1 MPFLHIRTQRPV
13 GQGFFHTA
21 MVSGAGGPAFCYV
34 YDCGAMPKY
43 RQARSNAIKAYRDAR
58 ENMRP
63 LDVLFLSHAHA
74 DHVNGV
80 AQLPMGFAVDT
91 IMLPLLS
98 VEDRLIAFARSAA
111 EAPASARDQFYRD
124 FIADPAAALSRFA
137 PRQILFV
144 KPGSPDEGAPGGGGE
159 EIGPYDEGGDQ
170 IGGDPRDGADRD
182 RWKLV
187 GRGRAENRRTVT
199 GGGKGKASTTTDIAT
214 IPDSRAIAVDV
225 ADHLGPWLLAPYV
238 DPGVVAERRRF
249 FRVLRRQEGFDK
261 RSLAAPDRLSK
272 ILSDKNEIAILVGAY
287 KAVGRDLNVTSL
299 CLYSGPAQDPSIQHF
314 AWCSASM
321 TNGRWN
327 WFADGPRI
335 AWLATGDAALREK
348 RRVHDFAAHYGVH
361 LGKVGTLTL
370 PHHGSDNNAD
380 DKLLEKVKPSWCV
393 ASADRFSTWRHPG
406 SGIMHLMASRSI
418 PMALVTSSNASEFA
432 EVVHV
437 D

>member
-1 MPFLHIRTQRPV
+1 MGREPPHRPV

-21 MVSGAGGPAFCYV
+21 TVSGAAPTFRYV

-43 RQARSNAIKAYRDAR
+43 RQARSNAIKAYRDAH
-58 ENMRP
+58 ENMLP

-80 AQLPMGFAVDT
+80 AQLLKGLAVDT

-111 EAPASARDQFYRD
+111 EAPASALDPFYRD
-124 FIADPAAALSRFA
+124 FIADPATALSRFA

-144 KPGSPDEGAPGGGGE
+144 KPGSPDEGAPGAGGG

-170 IGGDPRDGADRD
+170 IGGDHPRDDADRA

-187 GRGRAENRRTVT
+187 GRGRAEDRRTVT
-199 GGGKGKASTTTDIAT
+199 GGGKRKTSTTTDIAT
-214 IPDSRAIAVDV
+214 VPDSRAIAVEV
-225 ADHLGPWLLAPYV
+225 VDHLVLWLLAPYV
-238 DPGVVAERRRF
+238 DPGVVAERHRF
-249 FRVLRRQEGFDK
+249 FRALRGQHGFDK
-261 RSLAAPDRLSK
+261 RSLGDPDRLCK

-299 CLYSGPAQDPSIQHF
+299 CLYSGPAQDPPIQHV
-314 AWCSASM
+314 AWLAANM
-321 TNGRWN
+321 TSGRWRC
-327 WFADGPRI
+327 FADYPRI
-335 AWLATGDAALREK
+335 AWLATGDAALKEK
-348 RRVHDFAAHYGVH
+348 RRVHDLAAHYGVH

-380 DKLLEKVKPSWCV
+380 DELLEKVTPACCV
-393 ASADRFSTWRHPG
+393 ASADRFST
-406 SGIMHLMASRSI
+406 
-418 PMALVTSSNASEFA
+418 
-432 EVVHV
+432 
-437 D
+437 